1 MNIYDIAKHCGVSIA
16 TVSRVL
22 NGSRNVSAKTRGKV
36 LAVMREEGYTPNAF
50 ARGLGLDTMRMVGI
64 LCTDVSDTF
73 YARAV
78 SLVESDLRRR
88 GFDSLLCCT
97 GSDLAEKKKCLEL
110 LLAKHVDAVILIGS
124 AFKESLDNSHIGS
137 AARQVPVIIINGLVE
152 LPGVYCVLCD
162 ERSAV
167 RQNVVILRR
176 QGCKQ
181 ILYLYDAPTYS
192 GREKIEGYKEGLR
205 DSGLPFREDLLLH
218 VPKSLKGVIGA
229 VSALLEKGLPISAVL
244 ASEDLLA
251 VGAQK
256 AMQKAGYSV
265 PIIGFNNSILAQ
277 CASPALTSVDNM
289 LETLCP
295 SAVSLLADLLEGK
308 NVPQKVVVSPRLVER
323 ETFRAGINL
332 TE

>member
-1 MNIYDIAKHCGVSIA
+1 MNIYDIAKRCGVSIA

-22 NGSRNVSAKTRGKV
+22 NGSRNVSAKTRSNV
-36 LAVMREEGYTPNAF
+36 LAVMREQGYTPNAF
-50 ARGLGLDTMRMVGI
+50 ARGLGLDTMRMIGI

-88 GFDSLLCCT
+88 GFDSLLCST
-97 GSDLAEKKKCLEL
+97 GNDLADKKKYLEL
-110 LLAKHVDAVILIGS
+110 LLAKRVDAVILIGS
-124 AFKESLDNSHIGS
+124 AFKESVDNSHIGN
-137 AARQVPVIIINGLVE
+137 AANQVPVVIINGLVE

-162 ERSAV
+162 ERSAI
-167 RQNVVILRR
+167 RQNTALLQR
-176 QGCKQ
+176 QGYEH

-192 GREKIEGYKEGLR
+192 GQEKIEGYKEGLR
-205 DSGLPFREDLLLH
+205 DAGLPFRDDLLLR
-218 VPKSLKGVIGA
+218 VPKSVEGASGA
-229 VSALLEKGLPISAVL
+229 VSALLGKGVPVSAVM

-256 AMQKAGYSV
+256 ALQSAGHSV
-265 PIIGFNNSILAQ
+265 PVIGFNNSVLAE

-295 SAVSLLADLLEGK
+295 SAVSLLADLQEGK
-308 NVPQKVVVSPRLVER
+308 SAPQKVVVSPRLVER
-323 ETFRAGINL
+323 ETFRAGLNL
-332 TE
+332 K